1 MREAYDTFLQ
11 EVVEATA
18 VENAS
23 DEYYRYV
30 CIHCGETVRIAAK
43 YSYSMVAHF
52 RHCHGNN
59 DVECEEYLGKY
70 GTTERRRY
78 YRKDKVEFYYDDH
91 TKCFYFGI
99 KYDETEIARC
109 EAEGIKLKI
118 KSNRSASPF
127 FVQEISSKNF
137 IPNEFKRILV
147 ESFSNVYYICDSLE
161 STEKPYQFF
170 RESYPVIFKV
180 LGGDPS
186 DFEAKMVR
194 GGTLYTDTRYVIIS
208 IGNNIVQ
215 NRIKKTDNIEV
226 ERSFDFDS
234 MNQHVWGAVFF
245 VRKQTVEVER
255 LFAAFGYGVDTAE
268 EITLLWPPSYQNGD
282 IEVVESSAVYVESSF
297 ALQPHGN
304 ANIDSKD
311 ILLFSGNISK
321 LAINGHVKIKK
332 KNAELEIIEAFEEPE
347 YYEHITEICYV
358 KTLTVPEENRYYLF
372 SPVGVRLL
380 EKGEKIILTPN
391 SYICEYSS
399 GLLARIWKAENILP
413 LQGETLLN
421 DILKHYKVEQPY
433 FQIET
438 ESLSEIAS
446 KYLKRCEGSGMINS
460 SVKKYI
466 EGKKI

>member
-30 CIHCGETVRIAAK
+30 CIRCGETVSLAARH
-43 YSYSMVAHF
+43 SYSMVAHF
-52 RHCHGNN
+52 RHRHGNN
-59 DVECEEYLGKY
+59 EVECEEYLGKY
-70 GTTERRRY
+70 GITA
-78 YRKDKVEFYYDDH
+78 RKKYCRKNKVEFYYNDH

-99 KYDETEIARC
+99 KYDEAEIAKS
-109 EAEGIKLKI
+109 EKEGFKLKI
-118 KSNRSASPF
+118 RTSRSTSPF
-127 FVQEISSKNF
+127 FVQKINSTNF
-137 IPNEFKRILV
+137 LPNECKRILV
-147 ESFSNVYYICDSLE
+147 ESFSEVYYICDAFE
-161 STEKPYQFF
+161 SIERPYMFF
-170 RESYPVIFKV
+170 RRNIPIVFKV
-180 LGGDPS
+180 FGDDSS
-186 DFEAKMVR
+186 DFEAKIVR
-194 GGTLYTDTRYVIIS
+194 GETLYTGTRYVIIS
-208 IGNNIVQ
+208 IGNNIIQ
-215 NRIKKTDNIEV
+215 NKIKRTDGLEI
-226 ERSFDFDS
+226 ERSFNFVS
-234 MNQHVWGAVFF
+234 MNQYVWGSVFF

-282 IEVVESSAVYVESSF
+282 IEVVESSTVYVESSF

-311 ILLFSGNISK
+311 ILLVSGKISK

-332 KNAELEIIEAFEEPE
+332 KNAELEIIKAFEEPE
-347 YYEHITEICYV
+347 YYEHFTETCYV

-446 KYLKRCEGSGMINS
+446 KYLKRCEGSVMINS

>member
-1 MREAYDTFLQ
+1 M
-11 EVVEATA
+11 
-18 VENAS
+18 
-23 DEYYRYV
+23 
-30 CIHCGETVRIAAK
+30 
-43 YSYSMVAHF
+43 
-52 RHCHGNN
+52 
-59 DVECEEYLGKY
+59 
-70 GTTERRRY
+70 
-78 YRKDKVEFYYDDH
+78 
-91 TKCFYFGI
+91 
-99 KYDETEIARC
+99 
-109 EAEGIKLKI
+109 
-118 KSNRSASPF
+118 
-127 FVQEISSKNF
+127 
-137 IPNEFKRILV
+137 
-147 ESFSNVYYICDSLE
+147 
-161 STEKPYQFF
+161 
-170 RESYPVIFKV
+170 
-180 LGGDPS
+180 
-186 DFEAKMVR
+186 
-194 GGTLYTDTRYVIIS
+194 
-208 IGNNIVQ
+208 
-215 NRIKKTDNIEV
+215 
-226 ERSFDFDS
+226 
-234 MNQHVWGAVFF
+234 
-245 VRKQTVEVER
+245 
-255 LFAAFGYGVDTAE
+255 
-268 EITLLWPPSYQNGD
+268 LWPPSYQNGD

-311 ILLFSGNISK
+311 ILLVSGKISK

-332 KNAELEIIEAFEEPE
+332 KNAELEIIEASEKPE
-347 YYEHITEICYV
+347 YYEHFTETCYV

-446 KYLKRCEGSGMINS
+446 RYLKRCEGSGMINS